1 MGFGGAAPA
10 CDATNPPMCFDWRA
24 RRDAD
29 SAKETEMPANV
40 PLILTPGPVVTA
52 REVKEAM
59 LFDYAPADDFI
70 RTSTANIRDY
80 LVGLVNGKGTYE
92 CVPLQGSGTYATEA
106 AFHTLLPPDAKM
118 LIVVNGFYG
127 LRLKQLCDRMKK
139 SSLLLELPMLPP
151 PTARDIEAALDAN
164 PGITHL
170 ALCHCETATGVLNPI
185 VEIATVAKAR
195 GVRVILDAIAS
206 FGAFDLDAPALDLEA
221 IIVSSNKGLESV
233 PGIAFVIAKRAS
245 LEAAAGNSI
254 SLCLDLHAQ
263 WTHME
268 KTGQWRYTP
277 PTHVIAALATAIR
290 IHQDEGGIR
299 GRHTRFHRVWHRL
312 VTAMRQRRFETLIPD
327 DYASPIVTTF
337 LEPADTRYSFSRFS
351 AEMRKR
357 GFIVFPGRLTASRT
371 FRIGCMGRITDA
383 DVDGLVD
390 AIEGAMQSLG
400 VQDRA
405 PDRSGAAEGTAA
417 LRT

>member
-1 MGFGGAAPA
+1 
-10 CDATNPPMCFDWRA
+10 
-24 RRDAD
+24 
-29 SAKETEMPANV
+29 MPTNV
-40 PLILTPGPVVTA
+40 PFILTPGPVVTA

-80 LVGLVNGKGTYE
+80 LVGLVNGKGSYE
-92 CVPLQGSGTYATEA
+92 CVPLQGSGTYAIEA

-127 LRLKQLCDRMKK
+127 LRLKELCDRMKK
-139 SSLLLELPMLPP
+139 SSIVLELPILPP
-151 PTARDIEAALDAN
+151 PSARDIEAALDAN

-185 VEIATVAKAR
+185 AEIATVAKAR
-195 GVRVILDAIAS
+195 GVRLILDAIAS
-206 FGAFDLDAPALDLEA
+206 FAAFDLDAPALDLEA

-233 PGIAFVIAKRAS
+233 PGIGFVIAKRAS
-245 LEAAAGNSI
+245 LEAAGGNSV
-254 SLCLDLHAQ
+254 SLSLDLHAQ

-299 GRHTRFHRVWHRL
+299 GRHARFHRVWQRL
-312 VTAMRQRRFETLIPD
+312 VAAMRQRGFETLIPD
-327 DYASPIVTTF
+327 DHASPIVTTF
-337 LEPADTRYSFSRFS
+337 LEPADPRYSFPKFS
-351 AEMRKR
+351 AEVKKR

-383 DVDGLVD
+383 DVDRLVD

-400 VQDRA
+400 VQNRA
-405 PDRSGAAEGTAA
+405 PDRSSVAAGSPA
-417 LRT
+417 LHA